1 LFGRQANLIERT
13 KESISRQ
20 GFIAMKDN
28 EFYLSRSMNPSAL
41 MNPDL
46 QRYVIDPKYR
56 QPRQLVLA
64 A

>member
-13 KESISRQ
+13 KESTSRQ

-41 MNPDL
+41 MNTDL

>member
-28 EFYLSRSMNPSAL
+28 EFYLSRSLNPSAL
-41 MNPDL
+41 MNTDL
-46 QRYVIDPKYR
+46 QRYVIDPNYR

>member
-1 LFGRQANLIERT
+1 
-13 KESISRQ
+13 
-20 GFIAMKDN
+20 MKDN

-41 MNPDL
+41 MNTDL